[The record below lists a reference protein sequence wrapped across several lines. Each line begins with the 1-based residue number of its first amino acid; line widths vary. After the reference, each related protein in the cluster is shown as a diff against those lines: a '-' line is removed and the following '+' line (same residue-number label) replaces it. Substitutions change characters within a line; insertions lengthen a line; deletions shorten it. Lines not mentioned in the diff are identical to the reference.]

1 MGRAWVSERPS
12 GYESKVVD
20 SIDVLKRP
28 VDGADAEIVQIGRG
42 RIKGRLTRGT
52 IGDLA
57 FSKGTFS
64 LPIRAAGVFSQ
75 TRLTLG
81 VLLQCSSVRDISGGA
96 ALPGDIFIVPP
107 KFDHHNVYG
116 GPTSFAA
123 MTIDTIE
130 LTMLFA
136 GESALSDPG
145 YWSCRQ
151 RCRSPDPRVALAIEP
166 RLRSVFALLARQ
178 QTLSNGAAN
187 YFRRAIVEGFVAPL
201 ATAAGH
207 NETSP
212 ASSPI
217 KIVKEI
223 EAYVDARPDRPT
235 HISELCSFV
244 NVSRRTLH
252 RCFEDALG
260 IGPSAFLR
268 HKRLCSVHSE
278 LRRLDPQTA
287 RVTQIATEFGFIELS
302 RFAHQYRSLF
312 GEYPHETLHR

>member
-1 MGRAWVSERPS
+1 MGKAWVSERPS
-12 GYESKVVD
+12 TYESKVVD

-42 RIKGRLTRGT
+42 RMKGRLTRAT

-57 FSKGTFS
+57 FSKGAFS
-64 LPIRAAGVFSQ
+64 LPIRASGIFSQ

-81 VLLQCSSVRDISGGA
+81 ILLQCTSVRDISGSA
-96 ALPGDIFIVPP
+96 ALPGDIFLVPP

-116 GPTSFAA
+116 GPASFAA
-123 MTIDTIE
+123 MTIDSIE

-136 GESALSDPG
+136 GESVLSDPG
-145 YWSCRQ
+145 YWSRRQ
-151 RCRSPDPRVALAIEP
+151 RCRSLNPRAALAIEP
-166 RLRSVFALLARQ
+166 RLRAVFALLAKQ
-178 QTLSNGAAN
+178 QPLSDRATN
-187 YFRRAIVEGFVAPL
+187 YLRRAIVEGFAAPL
-201 ATAAGH
+201 ATITGH
-207 NETSP
+207 NEAST

-223 EAYVDARPDRPT
+223 EAYVDARRDRPI

-252 RCFEDALG
+252 RCFEDVVG

-278 LRRLDPQTA
+278 LRRLDPQTT

-302 RFAHQYRSLF
+302 RFARQYRLLF